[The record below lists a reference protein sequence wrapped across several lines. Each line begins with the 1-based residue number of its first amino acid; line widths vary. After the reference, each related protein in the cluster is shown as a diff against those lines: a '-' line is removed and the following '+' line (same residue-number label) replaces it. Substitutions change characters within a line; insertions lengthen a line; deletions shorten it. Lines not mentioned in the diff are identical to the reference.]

1 MKIYQLENLIFK
13 HIIGFMDSEDM
24 NKVTTTI
31 TKFVCTQ
38 IPPLS
43 LQSNGDT
50 IKLFHKERIIH
61 EYIDKIDILT
71 SRVDSSYDAL

>member
-1 MKIYQLENLIFK
+1 MKIYQLDDLIFK
-13 HIIGFMDSEDM
+13 HIIEFMEVEDM

-50 IKLFHKERIIH
+50 IKSFYTQRILH
-61 EYIDKIDILT
+61 HYIDKIDILT
-71 SRVDSSYDAL
+71 SRVGSSYDVL

>member
-1 MKIYQLENLIFK
+1 MKIYQLDNLIFK
-13 HIIGFMDSEDM
+13 YIIGFMDSEDM

-50 IKLFHKERIIH
+50 MKSLYKERILH
-61 EYIDKIDILT
+61 DYIDKIDILT
-71 SRVDSSYDAL
+71 SRVGSSYDAL